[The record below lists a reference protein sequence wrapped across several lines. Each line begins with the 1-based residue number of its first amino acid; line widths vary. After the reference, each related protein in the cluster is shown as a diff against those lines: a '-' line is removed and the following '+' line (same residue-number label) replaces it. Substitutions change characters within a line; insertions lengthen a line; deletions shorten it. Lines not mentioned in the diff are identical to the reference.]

1 MSITLTQQTETR
13 IQEKAKREGRDVNA
27 IADALISSVL
37 DWEAQERSE
46 TLEGIRRGDQAAEE
60 GRERPL
66 QEFLSEQRS
75 KHGFAKEW
83 PNSLT
88 ESQDEHVA

>member
-27 IADALISSVL
+27 IADALISSAL
-37 DWEAQERSE
+37 DWEAQEQSE
-46 TLEGIRRGDQAAEE
+46 TLEGIRRGDQAVEE

-75 KHGFAKEW
+75 KHGFATDR
-83 PNSLT
+83 PNRST
-88 ESQDEHVA
+88 ESQDEPIA